1 MFLVENLEK
10 IWKKIWKKF
19 EKNLEKN
26 LEKNEEIEE
35 KKIKLL
41 IISPLS
47 YSLNCNLLT
56 F

>member
-19 EKNLEKN
+19 EKN